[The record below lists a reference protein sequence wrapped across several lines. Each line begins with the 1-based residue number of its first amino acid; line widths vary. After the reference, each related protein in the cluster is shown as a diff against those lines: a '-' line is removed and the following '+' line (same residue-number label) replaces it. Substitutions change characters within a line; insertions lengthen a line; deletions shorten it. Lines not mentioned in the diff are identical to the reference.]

1 MNKMTQIAAAGAFTM
16 AMSAAMAA
24 DSMNGTTLAEKGLT
38 LNVNGVASITVP
50 NDEAQM
56 NWSVSAQAKTLK
68 EATSQAVKAMNEGL
82 SQIKTVSDALKLQTQ
97 SMNSYPVYGEV
108 KGNETPKIVAW
119 RVSQSL
125 EVVAP
130 DVQLV
135 PAVIEKVNGTLALN
149 GLNFKVSEAARA
161 KYDESLY
168 KLAVADAT
176 LRAVWI
182 AQSVGSDAGK
192 VELQSLR
199 FNSSATPRP
208 INLMMRAPAKA
219 MMDSAVPAP
228 SVEAGT
234 SELNLTVSAEVL
246 IKR

>member
-1 MNKMTQIAAAGAFTM
+1 MNKMTQIAAAGVLTM

-125 EVVAP
+125 EVIAP

-149 GLNFKVSEAARA
+149 GLNFKVSDAARA

-176 LRAVWI
+176 QRAVWI

-208 INLMMRAPAKA
+208 INLIMRAPAKA

>member
-1 MNKMTQIAAAGAFTM
+1 MNKMTQIAAAGALTM

-125 EVVAP
+125 EVIAP

-149 GLNFKVSEAARA
+149 GLNFKVSDAARA

-176 LRAVWI
+176 QRAVWI

-246 IKR
+246 IKH

>member
-1 MNKMTQIAAAGAFTM
+1 MNKMTQIAAAGALTM

-149 GLNFKVSEAARA
+149 GLNFKVSDAARA

-176 LRAVWI
+176 QRAVWI

-234 SELNLTVSAEVL
+234 SELNLTVNAEVL

>member
-1 MNKMTQIAAAGAFTM
+1 MNKMTQIAAAGALTM

-125 EVVAP
+125 EVIAP

-149 GLNFKVSEAARA
+149 GLNFKVSDAARA

-176 LRAVWI
+176 QRAVWI

-199 FNSSATPRP
+199 FNSSATPRA

>member
-1 MNKMTQIAAAGAFTM
+1 MNKMTQIAAAGALTM

-68 EATSQAVKAMNEGL
+68 EATSQAMKAMNEGL

-125 EVVAP
+125 EVIAP

-149 GLNFKVSEAARA
+149 GLNFKVSDAARA

-176 LRAVWI
+176 QRAVWI

-234 SELNLTVSAEVL
+234 SELNLTVNAEVL